1 MVKSLIKEIIIILLL
16 LLAVILALGVLFY
29 DYIPNNKT
37 VPTVQTYKTSES
49 VERELEEN
57 VSEGESVITTY
68 EVTKEDLRDLQRTDA
83 YTAGKANPFST
94 YEEPVINTEDVNSIT
109 NVGSVQGTVN
119 TNNGGTFYKNT
130 ATK

>member
-37 VPTVQTYKTSES
+37 VPTVQAYKTSES
-49 VERELEEN
+49 VERELEEK
-57 VSEGESVITTY
+57 VSEGENVIITY
-68 EVTKEDLRDLQRTDA
+68 EVTKEDLKDLQKTDV

-94 YEEPVINTEDVNSIT
+94 YEAPVINVEDGNSIT
-109 NVGSVQGTVN
+109 NVGSVQGSVN
-119 TNNGGTFYKNT
+119 TSNRRHIL
-130 ATK
+130 